1 MDKATGEVILDADG
15 NEITASQNFTPDE
28 ADGSVDI
35 TFHITDASI
44 LMGKTTVAFETV
56 SYGDRELAIHADIN
70 DDDQTVYFPE
80 IGTTATIDGE
90 HEVPRDRTMT
100 LVDVVEYKS
109 LEPGKEYTVTGK
121 VMDKATG
128 EPFKQGDKEIVSEI
142 TFTPEKPDGTVELSF
157 EFDSSVLTEDTK
169 LVAFETVYNGEKE
182 IAVHA
187 DLKDEGQT
195 VIIKV
200 PTMHT
205 TATIGGKKEAVASD
219 KLLLDDVVSY
229 TGLIVGKEYTVKGV
243 LMDKATGKPYL
254 VNGKEVTAETK
265 FTPEKPDGEVTVTFQ
280 FDASGIHSKTAIV
293 VFETMYQDDLEILVH
308 ADLED
313 SDQTV
318 TIDKPGTPQTGDA
331 LTARYFIL
339 GGAALVFAAI
349 ILLAYL
355 RGRKRD

>member
-1 MDKATGEVILDADG
+1 
-15 NEITASQNFTPDE
+15 
-28 ADGSVDI
+28 
-35 TFHITDASI
+35 
-44 LMGKTTVAFETV
+44 
-56 SYGDRELAIHADIN
+56 
-70 DDDQTVYFPE
+70 
-80 IGTTATIDGE
+80 
-90 HEVPRDRTMT
+90 MT

-109 LEPGKEYTVTGK
+109 LEPGKEYTVKGIL
-121 VMDKATG
+121 MDAKTG
-128 EPFKQGDKEIVSEI
+128 EPFKQGDQKISAEI
-142 TFTPEKPDGTVELSF
+142 TFTPDKPDGSVELSF
-157 EFDSSVLTEDTK
+157 EFDSSVLTEDTT
-169 LVAFETVYNGEKE
+169 LVAFETMYNGEKE
-182 IAVHA
+182 VAVHA

-205 TATIGGKKEAVASD
+205 TATIGGKKEATASD

-265 FTPEKPDGEVTVTFQ
+265 FTPEKPDGEVTVTFE
-280 FDASGIHSKTAIV
+280 FNASGIHSKTAIV

-355 RGRKRD
+355 RSRKRD